1 MTNNVEKINSGN
13 AEIVNNSD
21 SVNWQKF
28 QEFWKSVTVR
38 PETITK
44 SFNKPYQYEFSDIE
58 DIHHRIIEVS
68 KTYEVKS
75 LACSFTAYYRDQ
87 KSKRTFNSFE
97 TFEAGVRGGTSPTKT
112 ITLEYNFII
121 QHPQTKN
128 CGSYKITIDLV
139 SKLAGDDFAVFPK
152 FMRGFS
158 NITGYIKVEHVDYVV
173 AQNFVNVVKDWFD
186 TRRTARENKFIKF
199 LQNYSE
205 YIPALCVSLVTIIFT
220 YTVYQSVDQN
230 LANNDLITFAKFL
243 IANLTI
249 VVITREILYKVGLI
263 IEDNID
269 SFCALTYIDLTKGD
283 KNLIS
288 EFKEKQEKGFRKTVY
303 FLVVQI
309 FVGVVSSIIST
320 ILFGIN

>member
-1 MTNNVEKINSGN
+1 
-13 AEIVNNSD
+13 
-21 SVNWQKF
+21 
-28 QEFWKSVTVR
+28 
-38 PETITK
+38 
-44 SFNKPYQYEFSDIE
+44 
-58 DIHHRIIEVS
+58 
-68 KTYEVKS
+68 
-75 LACSFTAYYRDQ
+75 
-87 KSKRTFNSFE
+87 
-97 TFEAGVRGGTSPTKT
+97 
-112 ITLEYNFII
+112 
-121 QHPQTKN
+121 
-128 CGSYKITIDLV
+128 
-139 SKLAGDDFAVFPK
+139 
-152 FMRGFS
+152 MRGFS